1 MHETGRKAKIER
13 LTIEGKTV
21 DSNNLT
27 KFNLTEN
34 FCIQIEF
41 PQVIKFIV
49 LVILTTENVAFSSV
63 DNRRMGSSDTWLIR
77 TVLSNFFP
85 FKSAAS
91 FSSNV
96 A

>member
-34 FCIQIEF
+34 LTITYPNVCLRLLFFLFQSIEA
-41 PQVIKFIV
+41 IS
-49 LVILTTENVAFSSV
+49 TNSSTE
-63 DNRRMGSSDTWLIR
+63 M
-77 TVLSNFFP
+77 
-85 FKSAAS
+85 
-91 FSSNV
+91 
-96 A
+96 

>member
-34 FCIQIEF
+34 LTITYPNVCLRLLFFLFQSIEAIST
-41 PQVIKFIV
+41 QAQKC
-49 LVILTTENVAFSSV
+49 N
-63 DNRRMGSSDTWLIR
+63 LI
-77 TVLSNFFP
+77 
-85 FKSAAS
+85 A
-91 FSSNV
+91 
-96 A
+96 

>member
-34 FCIQIEF
+34 LTITYPNVCLSLRLLFFLFKGVIFLFQSIEA
-41 PQVIKFIV
+41 IS
-49 LVILTTENVAFSSV
+49 TNSSTE
-63 DNRRMGSSDTWLIR
+63 M
-77 TVLSNFFP
+77 
-85 FKSAAS
+85 
-91 FSSNV
+91 
-96 A
+96 